1 MSVRIRFVGASCAAA
16 MAALAGCNAA
26 PGAGPAASGADA
38 IPAVS
43 KTVSFA
49 SDVKPILELHC
60 RNCHLGGGK
69 KGGFNMDSRENALL
83 AGRNGAR
90 IVEGNGAGSSLV
102 LRVAHDPSVKKMPA
116 KGEAL
121 NADEVATLKAWI
133 DQGVKW
139 E

>member
-1 MSVRIRFVGASCAAA
+1 MCRRGGR
-16 MAALAGCNAA
+16 AGRGN
-26 PGAGPAASGADA
+26 
-38 IPAVS
+38 
-43 KTVSFA
+43 
-49 SDVKPILELHC
+49 
-60 RNCHLGGGK
+60 RGK
-69 KGGFNMDSRENALL
+69 KGGFNMDLRENALL
-83 AGRNGAR
+83 AGRKGTR

-102 LRVAHDPSVKKMPA
+102 LRVAHDPSVKKMPP